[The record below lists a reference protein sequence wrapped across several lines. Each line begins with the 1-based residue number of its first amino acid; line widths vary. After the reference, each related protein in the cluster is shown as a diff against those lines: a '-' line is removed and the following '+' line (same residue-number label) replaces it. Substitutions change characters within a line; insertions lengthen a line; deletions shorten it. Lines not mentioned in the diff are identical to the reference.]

1 VLSEARELHYRVAGR
16 SFVLEPAGFWQT
28 HPQAAEQ
35 FSAAVLAGAEPR
47 PGERAL
53 DLYAGAGLFT
63 AALAAAVG
71 PSGRVLGLEGD
82 AAAVRSATGNLAGT
96 GWADVRRG
104 PVTAAAVRAA
114 VAELGRPDVVV
125 LDPPRTGAGAEVVRA
140 VLAAGPRAVVYVA
153 CDPAALARDVRTA
166 LDAGWQLAE
175 LTAFDAFPMTHH
187 VECIAVLTGAE
198 PVG

>member
-1 VLSEARELHYRVAGR
+1 M
-16 SFVLEPAGFWQT
+16 EPAGFWQT

-35 FSAAVLAGAEPR
+35 FSAAVLAGADPR

-82 AAAVRSATGNLAGT
+82 AAAVRAATGNLADA
-96 GWADVRRG
+96 GWAGVRRARGDRRTRCG
-104 PVTAAAVRAA
+104 PRSPNWAVRTWWCWTRRAPA
-114 VAELGRPDVVV
+114 PAPTCCGRCWPPSPRV
-125 LDPPRTGAGAEVVRA
+125 L
-140 VLAAGPRAVVYVA
+140 VYVA
-153 CDPAALARDVRTA
+153 CDPAALARDLRTA

-187 VECIAVLTGAE
+187 VECIAIAAQV
-198 PVG
+198 PSQ